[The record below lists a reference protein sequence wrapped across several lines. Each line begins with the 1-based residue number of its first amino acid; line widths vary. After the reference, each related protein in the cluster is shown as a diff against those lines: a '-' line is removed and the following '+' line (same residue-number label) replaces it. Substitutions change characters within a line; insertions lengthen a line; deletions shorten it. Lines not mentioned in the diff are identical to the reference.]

1 MRVVAKGWIAAELP
15 DDVQSLRFDV
25 LPGELEIDLR
35 VLVDRSLVETFVH
48 FGRVALAT
56 NYISGVPYP
65 PAARAAVAAAVA
77 DSGDHVVLL
86 KEAEVAAH
94 GRGNGHRNTTV
105 HEVALGGGDAVLSQA
120 RVYSMGCMWK
130 TDDE

>member
-1 MRVVAKGWIAAELP
+1 VVAKGWIAAELP

-65 PAARAAVAAAVA
+65 PAARAALQLRLQIQA
-77 DSGDHVVLL
+77 
-86 KEAEVAAH
+86 
-94 GRGNGHRNTTV
+94 TT
-105 HEVALGGGDAVLSQA
+105 L
-120 RVYSMGCMWK
+120 CC
-130 TDDE
+130 

>member
-1 MRVVAKGWIAAELP
+1 MVAKGWIAAELP

-35 VLVDRSLVETFVH
+35 VLVNRSLVETFVH
-48 FGRVALAT
+48 FGRVVLAT
-56 NYISGVPYP
+56 NYISGVPYMYP
-65 PAARAAVAAAVA
+65 PAAAAAVAAAVA

-105 HEVALGGGDAVLSQA
+105 HEVALGGGDVVLSQA

>member
-1 MRVVAKGWIAAELP
+1 MVAKGWIAAELP

-35 VLVDRSLVETFVH
+35 VLVNRSLVETFVH
-48 FGRVALAT
+48 FGRVVLAT
-56 NYISGVPYP
+56 NYISGVPYMYP
-65 PAARAAVAAAVA
+65 PAAAAAVAAAVA

-86 KEAEVAAH
+86 KEAEAAAH

-105 HEVALGGGDAVLSQA
+105 HGVALGGGDAVLSQA
-120 RVYSMGCMWK
+120 RVYSMECIWK
-130 TDDE
+130 TDDG